1 MLINILYYIGRMVLL
16 MVMCNIMCFVVKLG
30 FIVNVGVCKFV
41 LVILMKLKYFVVNNI
56 FYSKYEY

>member
-1 MLINILYYIGRMVLL
+1 MVLL

-30 FIVNVGVCKFV
+30 FIVSVGVCKFV

-56 FYSKYEY
+56 FYLKYEY